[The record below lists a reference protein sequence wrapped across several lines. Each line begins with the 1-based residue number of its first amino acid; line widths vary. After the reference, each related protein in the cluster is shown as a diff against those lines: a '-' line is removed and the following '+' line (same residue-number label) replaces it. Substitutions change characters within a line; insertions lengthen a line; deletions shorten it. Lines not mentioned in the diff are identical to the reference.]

1 MHAIVVEGLAHK
13 TVLVTN
19 EEQHIFWEEYGL
31 RLHIPSNS
39 LPEDC
44 SQFELEID
52 VGLPEEFE
60 LPGGDGTIVSAV
72 YSFSHGL
79 GDKRL
84 RQPVTLEMQHC
95 AASTALDNLSVI
107 RANAGSNQFTV
118 VPGGDFTSSEGY
130 GAIKLFK
137 FSRFAEWLKR
147 SLRPLFPIE
156 YSARTFY
163 TNIIHNQF
171 HLEFCIIRNMRV
183 LSEVCNLQITHMQT
197 Y

>member
-1 MHAIVVEGLAHK
+1 M
-13 TVLVTN
+13 LVTN
-19 EEQHIFWEEYGL
+19 EEQHILWEEYGL

-44 SQFELEID
+44 SRYELKID

-79 GDKRL
+79 GDKKLCR
-84 RQPVTLEMQHC
+84 PVTLEMQHC
-95 AASTALDNLSVI
+95 AASTALDNLSII
-107 RANAGSNQFTV
+107 RANTYSNQFVV

-137 FSRFAEWLKR
+137 FSRFTEWLKR
-147 SLRPLFPIE
+147 SFSSFFPIE
-156 YSARTFY
+156 YSARIFY
-163 TNIIHNQF
+163 TNIMHNQF
-171 HLEFCIIRNMRV
+171 HLEFCIIRNMRA
-183 LSEVCNLQITHMQT
+183 LSEVCNLQLINAQKLLGFLF
-197 Y
+197 